1 MGRAKHSSTMP
12 DNPSSSTRRRINH
25 DTTVTT
31 YDGVVPTIHSTVRI
45 MTPGNGYLKFGIV
58 MVKNLWNG
66 NIRSG
71 IPDVGV
77 KLYNGDYIVRPQN
90 EVRVYGDT
98 QNHFYDFMTA
108 DGKFLSVGDKVTV
121 LEDGGYTGIV
131 EELLPLKVWVKTDS
145 GEYVFVDHQHVFIV
159 EEFPTFTWIV
169 NDQHNS

>member
-1 MGRAKHSSTMP
+1 MGRTKQSSTAP
-12 DNPSSSTRRRINH
+12 ENPRFPTRRRI
-25 DTTVTT
+25 DCVPTVTFD
-31 YDGVVPTIHSTVRI
+31 DGVVPTIHSTVRI
-45 MTPGNGYLKFGIV
+45 MTRGNGYRKFGIV
-58 MVKNLWNG
+58 KAINLDENLA
-66 NIRSG
+66 SG

-90 EVRVYGDT
+90 EVRVYRGT
-98 QNHFYDFMTA
+98 QNHYYDFMTA

-121 LEDGGYTGIV
+121 LEDGGYTGRV
-131 EELLPLKVWVKTDS
+131 EELLPLKVWLKTDS